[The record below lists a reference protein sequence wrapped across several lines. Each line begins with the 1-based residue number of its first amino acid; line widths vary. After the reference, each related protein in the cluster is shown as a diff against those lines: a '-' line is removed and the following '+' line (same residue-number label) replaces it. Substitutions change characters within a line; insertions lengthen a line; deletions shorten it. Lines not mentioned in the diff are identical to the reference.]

1 MSQKKIGIAGWGITF
16 PGADSVGILETL
28 KKAEELGVYGVWLA
42 TGPTSQADA
51 LTLLGAVAVS
61 TQRMMLGTAITPT
74 WPRHPVV
81 IGQQVQ
87 VLAQLAPGRFRL
99 GLGMGHQAAMEETY
113 GVDFNAP
120 LSHLKEYVQILK
132 ALLQKGS
139 VDFDGKYYKAHAR
152 VAAPVDVPIMI
163 AALQPRSF
171 ELCGAEADGAIRWVC
186 PRPYL
191 RDVALPT
198 MRAAAA
204 KAGRPVPALIA
215 HAPVC
220 VHDDP
225 VEARAA
231 IREQVRS
238 LRPGQP
244 FYRRMFVTA
253 GYPEAA
259 QGEWSDAMIDAT
271 ALVGNEDQVAEQME
285 ELFELGA
292 TEAVVSPMPAG
303 KDRAASQERI
313 LQMLAKASR

>member
-16 PGADSVGILETL
+16 PGADSAGILETL
-28 KKAEELGVYGVWLA
+28 KRAEELGVYGVWLA

-171 ELCGAEADGAIRWVC
+171 ELCGTEADGAIRWVC

-204 KAGRPVPALIA
+204 EGGQAGSGPHRPRPGLCSRRPSGGTGCHTGAGQVT
-215 HAPVC
+215 
-220 VHDDP
+220 
-225 VEARAA
+225 EARATLLPA
-231 IREQVRS
+231 HVCHGGLPRG
-238 LRPGQP
+238 RPGGME
-244 FYRRMFVTA
+244 RRH
-253 GYPEAA
+253 
-259 QGEWSDAMIDAT
+259 
-271 ALVGNEDQVAEQME
+271 
-285 ELFELGA
+285 
-292 TEAVVSPMPAG
+292 
-303 KDRAASQERI
+303 DRRH
-313 LQMLAKASR
+313 RPCV